1 MFFKTFRVK
10 NVLAPEKRELL
21 LSILC
26 WVMFEAGFAL
36 LLMPFFDLE
45 DASEGY
51 WFQIANFCA
60 SFILTV
66 LCFMPFLKKSIE
78 NTKRKGFEGSLF
90 VGYGI
95 EMALTFVVA
104 VIIFVLDIVFRET
117 NVNVN
122 QQIVTQ
128 MLHQKSVPMILCTVV
143 LAPITEECLVRGVL
157 FAPLCRYK
165 PWLAYAVSAVVF
177 SMLHVL
183 VSVGS
188 ASAVSLVEDF
198 LSYLPS
204 GIALGWIYQR
214 TGTII
219 GPIALHS
226 LSNLFSVITILWAF

>member
-1 MFFKTFRVK
+1 MFQTFRVK
-10 NVLAPEKRELL
+10 NVLVPEKRELF

-26 WVMFEAGFAL
+26 WIMFEAGFAL

-45 DASEGY
+45 EASGGY

-78 NTKRKGFEGSLF
+78 KTARKGFEGSLF
-90 VGYGI
+90 MGYGI
-95 EMALTFVVA
+95 EFVLMFIVGA
-104 VIIFVLDIVFRET
+104 IIFVLDIVFRQP
-117 NVNVN
+117 NINVN

-165 PWLAYAVSAVVF
+165 PWLAYIVSAGAF
-177 SMLHVL
+177 ALLHVM
-183 VSVGS
+183 VSVGT
-188 ASAVSLVEDF
+188 ASAVSLIEDF

>member
-1 MFFKTFRVK
+1 MFKTFHVK
-10 NVLAPEKRELL
+10 NVLAPERRELW

-36 LLMPFFDLE
+36 LLMPFFDFD
-45 DASEGY
+45 DAGQMY
-51 WFQIANFCA
+51 WYQIANFCA
-60 SFILTV
+60 AFILTT
-66 LCFMPFLKKSIE
+66 LCFMPFLKKSIG
-78 NTKRKGFEGSLF
+78 NTKFRGLEGSLLM
-90 VGYGI
+90 GYGI
-95 EMALTFVVA
+95 EMALSFA
-104 VIIFVLDIVFRET
+104 VGVIVLVLDLAFREP

-122 QQIVTQ
+122 QEIVTQ
-128 MLHQKSVPMILCTVV
+128 MLHQKSLPMILCTVV

-165 PWLAYAVSAVVF
+165 PWLAYAVSAGVF
-177 SMLHVL
+177 SLMHVL

-188 ASAVSLVEDF
+188 ASAVSLIENF
-198 LSYLPS
+198 LTYLPS